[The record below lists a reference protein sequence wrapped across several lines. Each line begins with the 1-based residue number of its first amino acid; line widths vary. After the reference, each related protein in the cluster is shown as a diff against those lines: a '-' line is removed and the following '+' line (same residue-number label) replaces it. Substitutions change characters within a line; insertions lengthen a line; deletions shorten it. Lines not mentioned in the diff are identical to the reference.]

1 MSAKSNTPNE
11 QRINSM
17 QPHDRADSDE
27 HIGAVE
33 GDRPSDWPQQGNPN
47 APALDEE
54 GLPADPAAI
63 AQDVIG
69 ANVDETEG

>member
-1 MSAKSNTPNE
+1 MSAKSNTPE
-11 QRINSM
+11 HHCINRM
-17 QPHDRADSDE
+17 QSETRGDSDE

-33 GDRPSDWPQQGNPN
+33 GDRPTDSPQQGNPN
-47 APALDEE
+47 APGLNEE

>member
-1 MSAKSNTPNE
+1 MPKNE
-11 QRINSM
+11 
-17 QPHDRADSDE
+17 ADFDE

-33 GDRPSDWPQQGNPN
+33 GDRPSDKPNMGNPN

-54 GLPADPAAI
+54 GLPNDEAAI

-69 ANVDETEG
+69 ANLDKTEGG